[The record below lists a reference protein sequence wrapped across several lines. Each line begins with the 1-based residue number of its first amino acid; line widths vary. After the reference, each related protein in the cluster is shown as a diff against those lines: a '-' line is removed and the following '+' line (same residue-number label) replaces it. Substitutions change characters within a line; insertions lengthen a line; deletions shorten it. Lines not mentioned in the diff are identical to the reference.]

1 MFDSS
6 KFFIQRV
13 CCEQTKERQKVK
25 RTSLLRKYIFE
36 DSILVMPGAHDAL
49 TARIVEQAGFKA
61 VTIGGYS
68 ASASLLGQPD
78 LSFLTLTEMVDCIHR
93 IVGVVDIPVFTDGD
107 TGHGGV
113 LNVRRTVKEIE
124 RAGAAGMFI
133 EDQVFPKRCGHML
146 GKQVIEKEEMI
157 AKVKAAVDARVDDDF
172 VIMARTDA
180 LAVNSLEDAIERAN
194 LFRQAGADL
203 IFVEAPITVEQ
214 MRVITAQVDA
224 PTLANNVE
232 GGKSPLLSAS
242 ELEEIGYSTVVFPV
256 AATYAVAKVVGDLM
270 TEIAATGTTAGF
282 GSRMVSF
289 DEFNRLI
296 DLDRLRSLERSY
308 FQP

>member
-1 MFDSS
+1 M
-6 KFFIQRV
+6 
-13 CCEQTKERQKVK
+13 K
-25 RTSLLRKYIFE
+25 RTSLLRKYILE
-36 DSILVMPGAHDAL
+36 GSILVMPGAHDAL
-49 TARIVEQAGFKA
+49 TARIVEQTGFKA

-93 IVGVVDIPVFTDGD
+93 IVGAVDIPVFTDGD

-124 RAGAAGMFI
+124 RTGAAGLFI

-146 GKQVIEKEEMI
+146 DKQVIEKKEMV
-157 AKVKAAVDARVDDDF
+157 AKVKAAVDARVDNDF

-180 LAVNSLEDAIERAN
+180 LSVNGLADAIERAN

-203 IFVEAPITVEQ
+203 IFVEAPTTVEQ
-214 MRVITAQVDA
+214 MRMIIAQVDA
-224 PTLANNVE
+224 PILANNIE
-232 GGKSPLLSAS
+232 GGKSPLLSAT

-270 TEIAATGTTAGF
+270 SELATTGTTAGF
-282 GSRMVSF
+282 SSRMVSF

>member
-1 MFDSS
+1 MIDCV
-6 KFFIQRV
+6 R
-13 CCEQTKERQKVK
+13 
-25 RTSLLRKYIFE
+25 
-36 DSILVMPGAHDAL
+36 
-49 TARIVEQAGFKA
+49 RIV
-61 VTIGGYS
+61 
-68 ASASLLGQPD
+68 D
-78 LSFLTLTEMVDCIHR
+78 
-93 IVGVVDIPVFTDGD
+93 VVDIPVFADGD

-146 GKQVIEKEEMI
+146 DKQVIEKEEMV

-180 LAVNSLEDAIERAN
+180 LAVNGLEDAVERAN

-203 IFVEAPITVEQ
+203 LFVEAPASVEQ
-214 MRVITAQVDA
+214 MRAITAQVDA
-224 PTLANNVE
+224 PTLANNIE
-232 GGKSPLLSAS
+232 GGKSPLLSAT
-242 ELEEIGYSTVVFPV
+242 ELEEIGYSVVVFPV

-282 GSRMVSF
+282 SNKMVSF

-296 DLDRLRSLERSY
+296 GLDRLRSLERSY